1 MTLGTVASVVGIA
14 GGLNSI
20 FGGGSSSGGGGGT
33 TANGGQGYSPQEIAD
48 AADPFHTRREMFGG
62 MFGSSFPT
70 LTNFD
75 PSQIQN
81 DPAYK
86 FQMEQGIGA
95 INKGAAASG
104 MLGSGNRLMDL
115 EKYGQGLAS
124 SFTDKQFSRNMSI
137 LQMMGQAAGAFN
149 NNGGAIAGAYNAA
162 NSNGMQQGQL
172 NYQNNQQNL
181 GNIMNGLGGLS
192 RNIGTWGSGGGNSGG
207 GNGGDQPPGGGWEG

>member
-20 FGGGSSSGGGGGT
+20 FGGGSSSGGGGT

-48 AADPFHTRREMFGG
+48 AADPFHNRREMFGG

-75 PSQIQN
+75 PSQIKN
-81 DPAYK
+81 DPAYQ
-86 FQMEQGIGA
+86 FQMEQGLGA
-95 INKGAAASG
+95 INKGAAAGG

-181 GNIMNGLGGLS
+181 GNITNGLSGLS
-192 RNIGTWGSGGGNSGG
+192 RIGSRNGWWGSGNGDSGDVGPESGG
-207 GNGGDQPPGGGWEG
+207 P

>member
-20 FGGGSSSGGGGGT
+20 FGGGSSSGGGT

-48 AADPFHTRREMFGG
+48 AADPFHNRREMFGG

-75 PSQIQN
+75 PSQIKN
-81 DPAYK
+81 DPAYQ
-86 FQMEQGIGA
+86 FQMEQGLGA
-95 INKGAAASG
+95 INKGAAAGG

-124 SFTDKQFSRNMSI
+124 SFTDKQFSRNMSV

-149 NNGGAIAGAYNAA
+149 NHGGAIAGAYNAA
-162 NSNGMQQGQL
+162 NSNGIQQGQL
-172 NYQNNQQNL
+172 NYNNNQQNFQ
-181 GNIMNGLGGLS
+181 NITSGLAGLS
-192 RNIGTWGSGGGNSGG
+192 RGWGNWTGGGGSPGAEGYPTGG
-207 GNGGDQPPGGGWEG
+207 G